1 MAEKENTQVIEG
13 TRGLITVDVIECQEE
28 DKDYS
33 IDNDA
38 AASYEEYGS
47 GLVGAGVTEEV
58 EDMHKDVKYSSLLSY
73 MFKPSHLLTQGFENN
88 RQSQEKLLKKCVLL
102 GHGKIGGRGEEFSV
116 LILMLRSPNIDAVSS
131 ILSLWTAQQV
141 I

>member
-1 MAEKENTQVIEG
+1 MLDGVICE
-13 TRGLITVDVIECQEE
+13 EE

-58 EDMHKDVKYSSLLSY
+58 EDMQKYMKCSSILSY
-73 MFKPSHLLTQGFENN
+73 MLKPFHLLTQVFENN
-88 RQSQEKLLKKCVLL
+88 R
-102 GHGKIGGRGEEFSV
+102 
-116 LILMLRSPNIDAVSS
+116 
-131 ILSLWTAQQV
+131 TAQKKLFKHM
-141 I
+141 